1 MCCLSKTLFVQ
12 YLRFMCDSN
21 TILICYSFIY
31 RIYTINMFVIQLLSS
46 VSISHRNVCSVHV
59 VFQLLILLLANRK
72 SQ

>member
-1 MCCLSKTLFVQ
+1 VLSLENVVCAISTFYV
-12 YLRFMCDSN
+12 RFEYDFDF
-21 TILICYSFIY
+21 YSFIY